1 MTAAHPAR
9 AQADDLRFNL
19 VLPVTRVGFGPF
31 SFDPL
36 EKLIGCS
43 VESILASLMTG
54 PKQLRPAPGSAG
66 VEVYPLRLPRGEGAL
81 IPLKHLG
88 ELGFKNEAGLLRI
101 TVPVQAGRWLAER
114 LGDALVRGPEDG
126 WSVDRQGRVQH
137 VWTRLKP
144 GMRAGYPVGGYG
156 ELGVEVGG

>member
-1 MTAAHPAR
+1 MTARPAGPF
-9 AQADDLRFNL
+9 QAADLRFNL
-19 VLPVTRVGFGPF
+19 LLPVTRVGVGVF

-43 VESILASLMTG
+43 VESILASMMTG
-54 PKQLRPAPGSAG
+54 PKTVRPVPGTNG
-66 VEVYPLRLPRGEGAL
+66 VEVYPLRLPQGEGAL

-88 ELGFKNEAGLLRI
+88 ELGFKNEAGMLRI
-101 TVPVQAGRWLAER
+101 TVPVQAGAWIAAR

-144 GMRAGYPVGGYG
+144 GMRAGYPVGGLG
-156 ELGVEVGG
+156 EVGVEVG

>member
-1 MTAAHPAR
+1 MTARPAGPF
-9 AQADDLRFNL
+9 QAVDLRFNL
-19 VLPVTRVGFGPF
+19 LLPVTRVGVGVF

-43 VESILASLMTG
+43 VESILSSMMTG
-54 PKQLRPAPGSAG
+54 PKTVRSAPGASG
-66 VEVYPLRLPRGEGAL
+66 VEVYPLRLPQGEGAL

-88 ELGFKNEAGLLRI
+88 ELGFKNEAGMLRI
-101 TVPVQAGRWLAER
+101 TVPVQAGAWIAAR

-144 GMRAGYPVGGYG
+144 GMRAGYPVGGFG
-156 ELGVEVGG
+156 EVGVEAA